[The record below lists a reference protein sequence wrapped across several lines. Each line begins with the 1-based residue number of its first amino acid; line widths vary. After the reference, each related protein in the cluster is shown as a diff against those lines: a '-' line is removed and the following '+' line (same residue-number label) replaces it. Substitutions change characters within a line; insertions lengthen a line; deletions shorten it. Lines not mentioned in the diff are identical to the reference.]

1 VFREEGVQVSPD
13 AMSHPSLWLPTVCCY
28 KRPLKEE
35 EGLLPFGGIYFGLLD
50 FLLGFWLFALGGFLP
65 LNIGKKLLL
74 RAFWCG
80 KLLEG
85 KRIVEG
91 KILKGKGKKC

>member
-1 VFREEGVQVSPD
+1 MSPV
-13 AMSHPSLWLPTVCCY
+13 AMSHPSPWLHPVCCY

-35 EGLLPFGGIYFGLLD
+35 DGLLPFGILFWAFGVLD
-50 FLLGFWLFALGGFLP
+50 FLLGFWLFAVGGFLP

-74 RAFWCG
+74 WAFWCG

-85 KRIVEG
+85 KRIIEG
-91 KILKGKGKKC
+91 KTLKGKGKKMLKGNS